1 MSAPTP
7 EKHVYWLLAL
17 RRLFGIRLAMLAIG
31 VLCLTACATGG
42 NKVAYYSIEFAAKQ
56 NSPDIEVL
64 DYKYGQIEKVF
75 FSPPRESV
83 RLADTFKSGHMAGFL
98 PRGEFL
104 YVKWRVKATGE
115 VLEDRVDL
123 RNLLPENL
131 EGLKVHFVCHGRQLY
146 VFVRWPWD
154 GQPRTREPSRDEFQP
169 IPGGVKRY
177 EGHKIQQ
184 IYPDPVQQ

>member
-1 MSAPTP
+1 MQMSAPTP
-7 EKHVYWLLAL
+7 EKHVYWLLTL

-31 VLCLTACATGG
+31 VLFLTACAS
-42 NKVAYYSIEFAAKQ
+42 APYYGIGFSASQ
-56 NSPDIEVL
+56 DSPDIEVL
-64 DYKYGQIEKVF
+64 NYQYGTLDKVF
-75 FSPPRESV
+75 FAPEHE
-83 RLADTFKSGHMAGFL
+83 RLRLGQTFRGGNLNGFL

-104 YVKWRVKATGE
+104 YVKWRIKATGE

-123 RNLLPENL
+123 RNRLPENL
-131 EGLKVHFVCHGRQLY
+131 EDLKIHFVCHGRQLY